1 MNNDKLYL
9 LSEEDYIKHI
19 NEKVYLYSL
28 VKQLTHHIGK
38 LSPNRGTKTLSDM
51 AKHYGASAEK
61 LFRSWGIPMSY
72 LVFAEKDDLAT
83 VMENELIEPE
93 DAGYFCD
100 DSFCCG
106 NCECCCDGECED
118 DEDENAEE
126 FEEMMAALSAIVH
139 SIFGDDV
146 TFHIT
151 VD

>member
-1 MNNDKLYL
+1 MNNKLYL
-9 LSEEDYIKHI
+9 ISEEDYIKHME
-19 NEKVYLYSL
+19 EKVVLYSML
-28 VKQLTHHIGK
+28 KQVASRVKK
-38 LSPNRGTKTLSDM
+38 LPSNRGNKNLSMLTK
-51 AKHYGASAEK
+51 KAEMTADAM
-61 LFRSWGIPMSY
+61 FHSWGIPVSY
-72 LVFAEKDDLAT
+72 LYTGDPDMLST
-83 VMENELIEPE
+83 IMENELIEPE

-106 NCECCCDGECED
+106 NCECCCHGGCE

-126 FEEMMAALSAIVH
+126 FEEMMAALGAIVH

>member
-1 MNNDKLYL
+1 MNNKLYL
-9 LSEEDYIKHI
+9 ISEEDYIKHME
-19 NEKVYLYSL
+19 EKAILYSML
-28 VKQLTHHIGK
+28 KQVASRVKK
-38 LSPNRGTKTLSDM
+38 LPSNRGNKNLSMLTK
-51 AKHYGASAEK
+51 KAEMTADTM
-61 LFRSWGIPMSY
+61 FHSWGIPVSY
-72 LVFAEKDDLAT
+72 LYTGDPDMLSAI
-83 VMENELIEPE
+83 MENELIEPE

-106 NCECCCDGECED
+106 NCECCCDGACE

-126 FEEMMAALSAIVH
+126 FEEMMAALTAIVH